1 MARRIAW
8 RERSL
13 RRRSSGARLPPLE
26 DLAPCAR
33 FQGDPHDAGTRELV
47 YCVHGS
53 VSCGPADQPLEL
65 STGDTGYFDG
75 TVAHIYA
82 AGPDGGRA
90 LLVMSYPLNA
100 A

>member
-1 MARRIAW
+1 MRACL
-8 RERSL
+8 RSKT
-13 RRRSSGARLPPLE
+13 LP
-26 DLAPCAR
+26 PCAR